1 MSYCRYILLL
11 VLLCARFSS
20 ASAQN
25 IVVQKFQLDES
36 DLTANTAGTTVMD
49 QNGQKCAL
57 IKIETTQ
64 TGFTFDVGLLG
75 VVKTEQHPGEVWVYV
90 PEGVK
95 RITITHPQLGIL
107 RDHDLGMTLKR
118 ARTYLLRLITGEVQT
133 LVRQARASQFVVF
146 QLTPANAIV
155 ELNGEVLTNI
165 EGAST
170 KFLPFG
176 TYDYSVKAPNYLSEV
191 GKITVND
198 PKNKH
203 VLNVKLRPNFGQV
216 TLTVDNNA
224 EIWVNG
230 ELKGKGQWTGN
241 LVAGENYLETR
252 LPNSWPMGKQL
263 NYVVSDKTQTIH
275 LDAPIPFHG
284 ELNINSTPLFA
295 DVSIDNKP
303 VGQTPLYLTD
313 LLVGKHTIKIT
324 KSGYESYQ
332 ADVDIK
338 ENETSNLNAKLNPI
352 DAPAPAVKDVA
363 KVSNSKENSVSS
375 TNVTDNILSFTV
387 NGITFNMVHVPSGS
401 FMMGNDKIR
410 NERPSHNVTLS
421 DYYIGETEVTQAL
434 WNAVMGENPS
444 YFQGEE
450 LPVECVSWDDCQ
462 KFVKKLNELTGRQF
476 SMPTE
481 AEWEYAARNAGKD
494 NYSYS
499 GGNKLRSLAWY
510 SINTSSM
517 PRSVKTKKPNG
528 LGLYDMSGNI
538 FEWCYDWYGA
548 YNRDA
553 SKDPTGPSEGT
564 RRVIRGGSWGYDET
578 YCTVTKRVFYSPDL
592 RSYSIGFRLAL
603 K

>member
-1 MSYCRYILLL
+1 
-11 VLLCARFSS
+11 
-20 ASAQN
+20 
-25 IVVQKFQLDES
+25 
-36 DLTANTAGTTVMD
+36 
-49 QNGQKCAL
+49 
-57 IKIETTQ
+57 
-64 TGFTFDVGLLG
+64 
-75 VVKTEQHPGEVWVYV
+75 
-90 PEGVK
+90 
-95 RITITHPQLGIL
+95 
-107 RDHDLGMTLKR
+107 
-118 ARTYLLRLITGEVQT
+118 
-133 LVRQARASQFVVF
+133 
-146 QLTPANAIV
+146 
-155 ELNGEVLTNI
+155 
-165 EGAST
+165 
-170 KFLPFG
+170 
-176 TYDYSVKAPNYLSEV
+176 
-191 GKITVND
+191 
-198 PKNKH
+198 
-203 VLNVKLRPNFGQV
+203 
-216 TLTVDNNA
+216 
-224 EIWVNG
+224 
-230 ELKGKGQWTGN
+230 
-241 LVAGENYLETR
+241 
-252 LPNSWPMGKQL
+252 
-263 NYVVSDKTQTIH
+263 
-275 LDAPIPFHG
+275 
-284 ELNINSTPLFA
+284 
-295 DVSIDNKP
+295 
-303 VGQTPLYLTD
+303 
-313 LLVGKHTIKIT
+313 
-324 KSGYESYQ
+324 
-332 ADVDIK
+332 
-338 ENETSNLNAKLNPI
+338 
-352 DAPAPAVKDVA
+352 
-363 KVSNSKENSVSS
+363 
-375 TNVTDNILSFTV
+375 
-387 NGITFNMVHVPSGS
+387 MVHVPSGS